1 MTDNSD
7 ALLKEAKTLADEF
20 EALEGRRPRMYLS
33 GITPEDALHT
43 KKILATVFSDMGWDV
58 DVGPDGDTPE
68 GAAQDASDND
78 VHMVGFFSPGSE
90 YKTLFPKLIL
100 ALEARGREDIMA
112 FVFGN
117 VPKKDYPWLFKE
129 KACAIFGAGAD
140 MQEGCIVLLRIMA
153 KLAREET
160 REE

>member
-7 ALLKEAKTLADEF
+7 ALLKEAKSLADEF
-20 EALEGRRPRMYLS
+20 EALEGRRPRLYLA
-33 GITPEDALHT
+33 GITGDDDLHT

-58 DVGPDGDTPE
+58 DVGPEGDSPE

-117 VPKKDYPWLFKE
+117 VPKTDYPWLFKE
-129 KACAIFGAGAD
+129 KACAIFGAGSD
-140 MQEGCIVLLRIMA
+140 MQQGCLVLLRMMVE
-153 KLAREET
+153 LLREET